1 VSAAGCRGAV
11 VRSLSASLLAG
22 FAALVLAGCAGL
34 RAPPPSTASARAGWR
49 VYAVGALQVEAPEGW
64 NPSGDATRLTL
75 AAGGEGR
82 LEVWRVEA
90 RFADSKA
97 CLAAAE
103 RSLAHGDGALARVRR
118 HATTL
123 AGQPAIMQ
131 EADVGGWHGWAY
143 ALCDG
148 GVQHRL
154 FFTGRTPIAA
164 ALLETWRE
172 VLRSVRRGG
181 VA

>member
-1 VSAAGCRGAV
+1 MSPRRHLRPGLLGPAAA
-11 VRSLSASLLAG
+11 
-22 FAALVLAGCAGL
+22 AALLLAGCAGL
-34 RAPPPSTASARAGWR
+34 QGPPASSAAARAGWR
-49 VYAVGALQVEAPEGW
+49 VYAIGGLEVEAPQEW
-64 NPSGDATRLTL
+64 SASGGAAKLTL
-75 AAGGEGR
+75 AAGEAGR
-82 LEVWRVEA
+82 LEVWRVET
-90 RFADSKA
+90 RYADGKA

-103 RSLAHGDGALARVRR
+103 KALARGEGSLARVRR

-123 AGQPAIMQ
+123 AGRPAVMQ

-143 ALCDG
+143 AVCDG
-148 GVQHRL
+148 GVQHRV
-154 FFTGRTPIAA
+154 FFTGRTPIPP

>member
-1 VSAAGCRGAV
+1 VSAAGRRGGAAGALPAT
-11 VRSLSASLLAG
+11 VRAG
-22 FAALVLAGCAGL
+22 CAALLLAGCAGL
-34 RAPPPSTASARAGWR
+34 RAPPPSTTSARAGWR
-49 VYAVGALQVEAPEGW
+49 VYSVGALQVEAPEGW
-64 NPSGDATRLTL
+64 SPSGDGVHLTL
-75 AAGGEGR
+75 AAGEEGR

-90 RFADSKA
+90 QFADSKA

-103 RSLAHGDGALARVRR
+103 RSLARGDGALARVRR

-123 AGQPAIMQ
+123 AGRPAVMQ